1 MELTPEPRPVK
12 PTPLFPRGGGGE
24 TALFG
29 VMAIMSFLACLTLA
43 LALGAARL
51 AHAWE
56 RGLSGQATVQIV
68 EAPGI
73 AMEAQIA
80 GALAVLTDTPAIASA
95 RPMTAEESAALLQP
109 WLGDADLQSVPVPV
123 LIAVTL
129 DPGVELDAE
138 ALRTRLTAAAPGA
151 SFDDH
156 SRWNAGLTAASSAIA
171 WGAYGVLA
179 LIALAAAASVVFAAR
194 AALQAHRDVVDVL
207 HLTGAK
213 AGFIAREVQARFFVL
228 GGGAGLAG
236 LAGGALVAA
245 GIALFVV
252 SDAFFMPAL
261 TLDWRD
267 ALWFAAV
274 PAGAAFIAM
283 ATARFTVARFLA
295 GSV

>member
-1 MELTPEPRPVK
+1 MELTEDISPAR

-24 TALFG
+24 SALFG
-29 VMAIMSFLACLTLA
+29 VMAIMSFLACLTLG

-68 EAPGI
+68 DAPNV
-73 AMEAQIA
+73 AMEAQLA
-80 GALAVLTDTPAIASA
+80 GAIAVLEATPGIATV
-95 RPMTAEESAALLQP
+95 RPMSAEESAALLKP
-109 WLGDADLQSVPVPV
+109 WLGDADLAAVPVPM

-129 DPGVELDAE
+129 DPAVTLDAE
-138 ALRTRLTAAAPGA
+138 TLRARLKEAAPGA
-151 SFDDH
+151 TFDDH
-156 SRWNAGLTAASSAIA
+156 SRWNAGLTAASATIA

-213 AGFIAREVQARFFVL
+213 AGFIAREVQARFFAL

-236 LAGGALVAA
+236 VAGAAIVAVAVALWAGTEMPGLAV
-245 GIALFVV
+245 
-252 SDAFFMPAL
+252 
-261 TLDWRD
+261 DWRD

-274 PAGAAFIAM
+274 PVVAALIAM
-283 ATARFTVARFLA
+283 ATARFTVSRFLA
-295 GSV
+295 RAA